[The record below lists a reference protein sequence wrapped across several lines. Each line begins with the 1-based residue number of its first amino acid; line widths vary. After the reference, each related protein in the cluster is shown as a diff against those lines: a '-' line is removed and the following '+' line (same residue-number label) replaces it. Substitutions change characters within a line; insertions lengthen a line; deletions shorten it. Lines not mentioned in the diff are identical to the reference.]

1 MVRLKDAEG
10 NIAYEGSCRT
20 AITAGQMA
28 EASVVLQPAL
38 GTLELSVDLTG
49 IPDHERVQRLRLYRI
64 QIILGARL
72 T

>member
-49 IPDHERVQRLRLYRI
+49 SSGVMKGFKD
-64 QIILGARL
+64 
-72 T
+72 